1 MRKIDKSKIVGIEFV
16 DENGTIFSTV
26 HSFDRSNSL
35 RVIKFNSID
44 EIDGLIRDLKRLKK
58 AINDGYFT
66 KE

>member
-1 MRKIDKSKIVGIEFV
+1 MKTIDKSKIVGIKFV
-16 DENGTIFSTV
+16 DENGTVFSMG
-26 HSFDRSNSL
+26 HSFDHSNSL